1 MFPQEETV
9 HLGLSRGRGGVNTT
23 LTVTAGISDS
33 RSPGGNAWGAVTGH
47 TLTTR
52 SPASRLSLRILSRHP
67 PTAPPPLV
75 IMQHHCQC
83 VHSPQVSGS
92 SSSSHGRD
100 GQHSLQS
107 LGYRRVS
114 ISISHMNK
122 ERTCFGYSGLP
133 DSPDPLLGIFLSP

>member
-9 HLGLSRGRGGVNTT
+9 HLGLSRGRGGVNTA

-33 RSPGGNAWGAVTGH
+33 RRPGGTAWGRCQVTLNH
-47 TLTTR
+47 QEPCLTTCPSNPLQAPPHR
-52 SPASRLSLRILSRHP
+52 S
-67 PTAPPPLV
+67 PPLV

-122 ERTCFGYSGLP
+122 ERTCFGHSGLP